1 MARNMLIAP
10 GSQATTS
17 TGLNYLLGEDNDTTR
32 VPYKDGF
39 SVQPF
44 VSASKSNQ
52 GFEDGTNVDLQDLTY
67 GGNVMYD
74 KGPFSVGIEH
84 LKGKDKYDFKYKDDT
99 IVKDTSDREN
109 TNLLFAIDIANT
121 IKGKARLNKKGG
133 QFEISM
139 PFAEGGRIGYKEAGP
154 VILPKPKP
162 KPNADPLV
170 ELQRIYDLYQESMPG
185 VSQETQK
192 YLQQDFIQKLNDA
205 GISQEQFMT
214 NRMQNNF
221 ANGGRTGF
229 KGGGSDASTTSFSQS
244 YDRQHGTNTAS
255 RANRSVD
262 RQQAAGQR
270 DADRTNDRMANTDL
284 GREQAL
290 NNYVAVNYPNQINR
304 GGIFNSIKNNRF
316 INNPF
321 TRGALRVGAYT
332 YNPALMGTDLRSIMQ
347 AKDIYNRATNFT
359 KEDMTLGIVSEQQ
372 QKEIDKQAKTANL
385 MNDTGKLTD
394 IEKNTI
400 FESVKPFDDKGS
412 SGIFGIGATEPSPM
426 TQSEFDT
433 YIQEKG
439 YAEGGPARQNFKM
452 GKRAFLQWM
461 FGTGAGIAGIKTGLL
476 GLGKKTVAKSVIAPA
491 AQAANEAG
499 IPPYFFKLVNKIKSL
514 GDDATPKYANQP
526 RETVTRYK
534 DYELTEHLDTGQ
546 TTVRRFKQ
554 SEADYYDE
562 PLMEEVYMSHR
573 PGEMAEGAGGKFI
586 KTADEYVEDTSFL
599 RTGGGNKGEVMD
611 TVDGIPDDLLEE
623 LGETIVKKAD
633 GGRIGYKLGKKVI
646 QEGIPGLIKK
656 VNKLFGKEVV
666 TTADKLPIPK
676 KTLDRDMF
684 KAANK
689 RLNKKRQLT
698 DEEIQDYEM
707 ELGDS
712 ETWMSEG
719 TVGEAE
725 NALKNYK
732 AYQDDMYQQ
741 YKMGKLDPVAGDKSP
756 ARKRFL
762 EQKLA
767 DMEASGDKRLMTRDE
782 IEELS
787 TFDLGTQ
794 MDQMKEVEINKI
806 KTLPKID
813 DKLLKNYIKE
823 IKAGVD
829 DVMRD
834 TSPAGLEK
842 SIEIDNL
849 MLKYPG
855 MDKNLADQIASSSP
869 TMKADMIAMVEQ
881 TFKMDEM
888 GMSGDDIIQTF
899 KNTPRTKQ
907 ATGGLASMLGE

>member
-84 LKGKDKYDFKYKDDT
+84 LKGKDKYNFKYKDDT

-139 PFAEGGRIGYKEAGP
+139 PFAEGGRTGYKEAGP
-154 VILPKPKP
+154 VVLPKPKP

-214 NRMQNNF
+214 NQMQNNF
-221 ANGGRTGF
+221 AQGGPARKGF
-229 KGGGSDASTTSFSQS
+229 RGGGSDASTTSFSES
-244 YDRQHGTNTAS
+244 FDSQHGTNTAS
-255 RANRSVD
+255 RANTSVD
-262 RQQAAGQR
+262 RQQAQGQAQA
-270 DADRTNDRMANTDL
+270 DATNARMANTDR
-284 GREQAL
+284 GREQTL
-290 NNYVAVNYPNQINR
+290 NNYIAVNYPNQNPNNKTLGQKIGYGVESFFNNPYVRTYATIGTGGFSEKLRQMMMAKKAYDNR
-304 GGIFNSIKNNRF
+304 NIFQDEIIEDEIRNIPITGGITSN
-316 INNPF
+316 
-321 TRGALRVGAYT
+321 
-332 YNPALMGTDLRSIMQ
+332 
-347 AKDIYNRATNFT
+347 
-359 KEDMTLGIVSEQQ
+359 
-372 QKEIDKQAKTANL
+372 
-385 MNDTGKLTD
+385 
-394 IEKNTI
+394 
-400 FESVKPFDDKGS
+400 
-412 SGIFGIGATEPSPM
+412 
-426 TQSEFDT
+426 
-433 YIQEKG
+433 

-461 FGTGAGIAGIKTGLL
+461 GGVGAGIAGIKTGLL

-491 AQAANEAG
+491 AQAANEAATG
-499 IPPYFFKLVNKIKSL
+499 GVPPYFFKLVNKIKSL

-546 TTVRRFKQ
+546 TTVQRFKQ

-573 PGEMAEGAGGKFI
+573 PGEMTEGAGGKFI

-599 RTGGGNKGEVMD
+599 RTSGGNKGEVMD
-611 TVDGIPDDLLEE
+611 TVDGLPDDLLEE

-633 GGRIGYKLGKKVI
+633 GGRIGYKLGKKVL
-646 QEGIPGLIKK
+646 PVLKK
-656 VNKLFGKEVV
+656 E
-666 TTADKLPIPK
+666 
-676 KTLDRDMF
+676 
-684 KAANK
+684 
-689 RLNKKRQLT
+689 
-698 DEEIQDYEM
+698 
-707 ELGDS
+707 
-712 ETWMSEG
+712 
-719 TVGEAE
+719 
-725 NALKNYK
+725 
-732 AYQDDMYQQ
+732 
-741 YKMGKLDPVAGDKSP
+741 
-756 ARKRFL
+756 
-762 EQKLA
+762 
-767 DMEASGDKRLMTRDE
+767 
-782 IEELS
+782 
-787 TFDLGTQ
+787 
-794 MDQMKEVEINKI
+794 
-806 KTLPKID
+806 
-813 DKLLKNYIKE
+813 
-823 IKAGVD
+823 
-829 DVMRD
+829 
-834 TSPAGLEK
+834 
-842 SIEIDNL
+842 
-849 MLKYPG
+849 
-855 MDKNLADQIASSSP
+855 
-869 TMKADMIAMVEQ
+869 
-881 TFKMDEM
+881 
-888 GMSGDDIIQTF
+888 
-899 KNTPRTKQ
+899 
-907 ATGGLASMLGE
+907 